1 MIYILKYLFLNYIL
15 LGYMDTFYRS
25 LNNTEA
31 IEEIYFKVLILGIN
45 KNNLYIKFIIMY
57 PDFTII
63 ILFNKKLN
71 AYLHYIYFVLE
82 R

>member
-1 MIYILKYLFLNYIL
+1 
-15 LGYMDTFYRS
+15 MDTFYRS

-31 IEEIYFKVLILGIN
+31 IEQIYFKILIPGIN
-45 KNNLYIKFIIMY
+45 KDNLYIKFIIMY

-63 ILFNKKLN
+63 TLFNKKLN

>member
-1 MIYILKYLFLNYIL
+1 
-15 LGYMDTFYRS
+15 MDTFYRS

-45 KNNLYIKFIIMY
+45 KNNYIKFIIMY

-63 ILFNKKLN
+63 TLFNKKLN

>member
-1 MIYILKYLFLNYIL
+1 
-15 LGYMDTFYRS
+15 MDTFYRS

-45 KNNLYIKFIIMY
+45 KNNYIKFIIMY

>member
-1 MIYILKYLFLNYIL
+1 
-15 LGYMDTFYRS
+15 MDTFYRS

>member
-45 KNNLYIKFIIMY
+45 KNNYIKFIIMY